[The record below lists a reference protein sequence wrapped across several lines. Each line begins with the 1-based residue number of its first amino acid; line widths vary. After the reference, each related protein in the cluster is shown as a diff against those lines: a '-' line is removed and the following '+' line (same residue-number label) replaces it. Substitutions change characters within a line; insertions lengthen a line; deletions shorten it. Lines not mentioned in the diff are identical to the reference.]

1 MSNPDQ
7 KDSDSDGVGDA
18 CNEDCD
24 GDGVKNQDDVCP
36 CNSGIA
42 ITDFRLQINSGII
55 DIHL

>member
-7 KDSDSDGVGDA
+7 KDSNNDGVGDA

-42 ITDFRLQINSGII
+42 ITDFRWQI
-55 DIHL
+55 

>member
-7 KDSDSDGVGDA
+7 KDSDNDGVGDV
-18 CNEDCD
+18 CHEDCD

-42 ITDFRLQINSGII
+42 ITDFRWQI
-55 DIHL
+55 

>member
-1 MSNPDQ
+1 MLNVDQ

-55 DIHL
+55 NIHL